1 MNSTAKQNQASIDI
15 IEQAKE
21 NIEPRRQGHSA
32 SAISKTFSNDHEQKV
47 SNQLHEERINFEEK
61 LQQSDREED
70 PLQIWIDYIQWTL
83 NSYPQGNTTESGL
96 LSLLER
102 CSQQFTKAPAYK
114 SDIRYLRI
122 WMQYAKYVE
131 DPAELFSFLSL
142 HEIGTNFSLYY
153 EEFAGYYESN
163 GLYTKAED
171 VYQKG
176 FLRKAKPFARF
187 QQRYDQF
194 VHRRVIYAPDT
205 FSARPINE
213 YPPLQTTFQLS
224 NPQPENGRS
233 EASVPDAR
241 QFSVFSD
248 PDAID
253 SSNGKSSN
261 PSSWENFGTVEQKRK
276 ENTIP
281 SRAWVGETLQTQSS
295 RKVDPLNNFSVYQD
309 ENSSK

>member
-1 MNSTAKQNQASIDI
+1 MNTTAKQTQTSIDI

-32 SAISKTFSNDHEQKV
+32 AAISKTFSKDHEQKV
-47 SNQLHEERINFEEK
+47 SNQLHEERISFEEK
-61 LQQSDREED
+61 LQIADREED
-70 PLQIWIDYIQWTL
+70 PLQVWIDYIQWTL
-83 NSYPQGNTTESGL
+83 NSYPQGNTSESGL

-102 CSQQFTKAPAYK
+102 CSQQFVKSPIYK
-114 SDIRYLRI
+114 NDIRYLRI

-153 EEFAGYYESN
+153 EEFAGYFESN
-163 GLYTKAED
+163 GLYKKAED

-194 VHRRVIYAPDT
+194 LHRKVIYAPDT
-205 FSARPINE
+205 ITMRQTNE

-224 NPQPENGRS
+224 NPHQQNGRS
-233 EASVPDAR
+233 EVSVSDAR
-241 QFSVFSD
+241 RISVFSD
-248 PDAID
+248 TEGT
-253 SSNGKSSN
+253 SSTNGRSTN
-261 PSSWENFGTVEQKRK
+261 PTSWENFGTVEQKRK
-276 ENTIP
+276 ENTVP
-281 SRAWVGETLQTQSS
+281 SRAWVGETLQTHSS
-295 RKVDPLNNFSVYQD
+295 RKVDPLNTFSVYQD
-309 ENSSK
+309 ESSSH